1 MAESRVE
8 PDDLAELVRTGSR
21 DDIARGL
28 APTVAGMLARRL
40 PSSQA
45 ARDELPRALKALVGS
60 RRKYKGGSVPAWI
73 LGAFEERGIAA
84 PGAASRE
91 ELAELA
97 EVAAAARGLVD
108 RLPAE
113 DREALLLLAV
123 EGLRAREAAKV
134 LGEPAAVVERR
145 AAEAFAE
152 LAERLASL

>member
-8 PDDLAELVRTGSR
+8 ADDLAELVRTGSR
-21 DDIARGL
+21 EDIAREL
-28 APTVAGMLARRL
+28 TPTVAGILARRL
-40 PSSQA
+40 PSSRD
-45 ARDELPRALKALVGS
+45 ARAELPRALKALLGS

-73 LGAFEERGIAA
+73 LGTFEERGIA
-84 PGAASRE
+84 PPRAASRE

-97 EVAAAARGLVD
+97 EVAAAARGLLD

-123 EGLRAREAAKV
+123 EGLRAREAAEI
-134 LGEPAAVVERR
+134 LGEPAAVIERR
-145 AAEAFAE
+145 ASGAFVD

>member
-40 PSSQA
+40 PSSHD
-45 ARDELPRALKALVGS
+45 ARNELPRALKALVGS

-73 LGAFEERGIAA
+73 LGTFEERGIAA
-84 PGAASRE
+84 PETASRD

-97 EVAAAARGLVD
+97 EVAAAARGIVD

-113 DREALLLLAV
+113 DRASLVLLAV
-123 EGLRAREAAKV
+123 EGLRARDAGKV

-145 AAEAFAE
+145 AAGAFVE